1 MKFFLKKI
9 KYLFDSALEKSL
21 LNLFIFLILTSLAII
36 LIFSATTFV
45 IYKLGITIQIG
56 ETYKEFLWQ
65 TFKYFLSSG
74 TLLSTGAINPLDF
87 ILKIIITIIGIGLF
101 YTLIGII
108 TQRVSARAHQ
118 LREGASEVQEK
129 NHIVISGYTKKTTPL
144 IKELVEAL
152 SEDKKLN
159 ILIIS
164 ILKPGDV
171 LNKISSQFKLK
182 KNVNI
187 VCRQGYIW
195 QEDILK
201 LANIQNCRSIFILN
215 PDNDDFYKS
224 ELDSDVEV
232 TKSFSKIVQSEY
244 WKSNPVKII
253 LEVFDGSLADRFIEN
268 HRNLI
273 IDSIAS
279 AKLNGI
285 GGNYPVIV
293 STKKLREQ
301 LIGQAINNP
310 GSVSIFES
318 IFGFKGSEFYFIDNN
333 DEKYEKYLS
342 LIIYWNSFYWL

>member
-182 KNVNI
+182 KNVI
-187 VCRQGYIW
+187 R
-195 QEDILK
+195 
-201 LANIQNCRSIFILN
+201 
-215 PDNDDFYKS
+215 
-224 ELDSDVEV
+224 
-232 TKSFSKIVQSEY
+232 
-244 WKSNPVKII
+244 
-253 LEVFDGSLADRFIEN
+253 
-268 HRNLI
+268 
-273 IDSIAS
+273 
-279 AKLNGI
+279 
-285 GGNYPVIV
+285 
-293 STKKLREQ
+293 
-301 LIGQAINNP
+301 
-310 GSVSIFES
+310 
-318 IFGFKGSEFYFIDNN
+318 
-333 DEKYEKYLS
+333 
-342 LIIYWNSFYWL
+342 